1 MKIGILQCDSVLAEY
16 QAEFGDYPQ
25 MIIKMFEAITD
36 ELNFKL
42 VFQVYNIIDNEYP
55 EDLDECDVYITTG
68 SKASVYDDLVW
79 INPLKQFIR
88 DLDVA
93 HKKLV
98 GICFGHQLIA
108 DALGGKTRPSAEG
121 WGVGLSRNKMVT
133 HKTWMKPPLAELKII
148 VSHKD
153 QVAILPTCSELLAA
167 SDFCPHFMYQ
177 IGDHIMCIQGHPE
190 FLPGYSET
198 LMGHRRKIL
207 GESVYQAGVSSLRI
221 APDDKIFTH
230 WMLNFFNAS

>member
-25 MIIKMFEAITD
+25 MLIKMFEAVAD
-36 ELNFKL
+36 ELSFKL

-68 SKASVYDDLVW
+68 SKYSVYDELPW
-79 INPLKQFIR
+79 IDSLKQFIR
-88 DLDVA
+88 DLA
-93 HKKLV
+93 INRKKLV

-108 DALGGKTRPSAEG
+108 DALGGKTKPSAKG
-121 WGVGLSRNKMVT
+121 WGLGLSRNKIVAY
-133 HKTWMKPPLAELKII
+133 KTWMVPHIDELKII

-153 QVAILPTCSELLAA
+153 QVAILPRGYELLAT

-177 IGDHIMCIQGHPE
+177 IGSHIMSIQGHPE
-190 FLPGYSET
+190 FLPAYSKT
-198 LMGHRRKIL
+198 LMMHRRKIL
-207 GESVYQAGVSSLRI
+207 GESVYQAGLSSLHLV
-221 APDDKIFTH
+221 PDNRIFTY
-230 WMLNFFNAS
+230 WVLNFFNAS